1 MKKRLSTT
9 WKGIVFILFLS
20 LIFLMQSCGG
30 GGGGSSSSGS
40 SSSSSGQ
47 ALIGLTDA
55 PGDFVRYAV
64 NVTAVQLQKLDG
76 TLVYALP
83 PTGAT
88 VVDFTQLT
96 NMTEF
101 LTAGTVEVG
110 TYNKVIMT
118 LDYSNADIEVYDN
131 NGYVIPIPVAN
142 MTYDNGTTTTAITS
156 PIDLTVDLSPNLT
169 VAVGIPVQ
177 LALDFNL
184 ANNNSVTF
192 SGDTPSLE
200 VSPVL
205 DASLTPDTDK
215 IQRFRGPLQSVNV
228 SGNSFVM
235 ILRPFANALSKH
247 DTSFGTMTVN
257 VNSNTA
263 FDIDGVT
270 YTTGGLQ
277 ALNAEPQYTA
287 VIAHGTFDSSL
298 NFTAEEVLA
307 GSSVPGGTLDA
318 AGGTVLSRSGNT
330 LTMKGATLTRSTG
343 TISCDPTLTVTLAS
357 TTKVSKQFS
366 KGSFTISDISVGQH
380 IDVLGTYDSTTNT
393 MDATNGYVRMD
404 ITAILGELNYPASA
418 IEQTNGWLSL
428 SLEAIDGIRILNTAT
443 DPFDFAGTGTNS
455 TNDASILDYVINPET
470 GLDTSTLTTN
480 HMPLRMKG
488 FMAPFGSAPED
499 FDAQTIINLSDAKAF
514 LNVGWGAGRLESD
527 VFTSI
532 STTAGLVLN
541 GSTMSSVGVFHR
553 VNRENDITDFVLNYP
568 GTNPI
573 VQPDGASTDNFCI
586 DQAGTLTIYDTYAGF
601 INALNT
607 ACTAGAKIRHLYG
620 WGTFSDGSETFSAY
634 YLQIN
639 LTKPSSS

>member
-1 MKKRLSTT
+1 MKERLSAA
-9 WKGIVFILFLS
+9 WKGILFILFLS
-20 LIFLMQSCGG
+20 LIFIIQGCGG
-30 GGGGSSSSGS
+30 GGGGSSSGGSG
-40 SSSSSGQ
+40 SSSSGQ

-55 PGDFVRYAV
+55 AGDFARYAV
-64 NVTAVQLQKLDG
+64 TVTSIQLQKLDG
-76 TLVYALP
+76 TLVDAIP

-88 VVDFTQLT
+88 MVDFAQLT

-131 NGYVIPIPVAN
+131 NGNVIPIPVAN
-142 MTYDNGTTTTAITS
+142 ITDDEGNPITS
-156 PIDLTVDLSPNLT
+156 PIELTVDLGSNLT
-169 VAVGIPVQ
+169 VHMGGPVQ

-184 ANNNSVTF
+184 GATNVVTF

-215 IQRFRGPLQSVNV
+215 IQRFRGPLKSVNV

-235 ILRPFANALSKH
+235 ILRPFVQDLAVH
-247 DTSFGTMTVN
+247 ETSFGLVTVN

-263 FDIDGVT
+263 YDIDGVT

-277 ALNAEPQYTA
+277 ALAAEPPYTA

-298 NFTAEEVLA
+298 NFTASEVLA

-366 KGSFTISDISVGQH
+366 KSTFTISDISVGQH
-380 IDVLGTYDSTTNT
+380 IDVLGTYNSTTNT
-393 MDATNGYVRMD
+393 MDATNGFVRMD
-404 ITAILGELNYPASA
+404 ITTILGELNYPASA

-428 SLEAIDGIRILNTAT
+428 SLEAIDGIRILNAAT
-443 DPFDFAGTGTNS
+443 DPFTFAGTGTNS
-455 TNDASILDYVINPET
+455 SNDASILDYVINPAA

-480 HMPLRMKG
+480 LMPLRMKG

-514 LNVGWGAGRLESD
+514 LNVGWGAGEPKSD
-527 VFTSI
+527 AFTSI

-541 GSTMSSVGVFHR
+541 ESTLSSVGKFHR
-553 VNRENDITDFVLNYP
+553 VNRENDITDFVLDYP

-573 VQPDGASTDNFCI
+573 VQADGASTDTFYI
-586 DQAGTLTIYDTYAGF
+586 DQGGVITPYLTYADF

-620 WGTFSDGSETFSAY
+620 WGTFNDGSETFSAY
-634 YLQIN
+634 YLLIV
-639 LTKPSSS
+639 LTNT

>member
-1 MKKRLSTT
+1 MKERLSAA
-9 WKGIVFILFLS
+9 WKGIIFILFLS
-20 LIFLMQSCGG
+20 LILVIQGCGG
-30 GGGGSSSSGS
+30 GGGGSSSGGSG
-40 SSSSSGQ
+40 SSSSGQ

-76 TLVYALP
+76 TLVDALP
-83 PTGAT
+83 PSGAT
-88 VVDFTQLT
+88 VVDFAQLT

-110 TYNKVIMT
+110 TYNKVILT

-131 NGYVIPIPVAN
+131 NGDVIPIPVAN
-142 MTYDNGTTTTAITS
+142 MTYDNGTTITAITS
-156 PIDLTVDLSPNLT
+156 PIDLTVDLSSNLT

-184 ANNNSVTF
+184 GATNVVTF

-257 VNSNTA
+257 VNSSTA

-277 ALNAEPQYTA
+277 ALYAEPAYTA

-298 NFTAEEVLA
+298 NFTASEVLA
-307 GSSVPGGTLDA
+307 GSSVPGGTMDA
-318 AGGTVLSRSGNT
+318 ASGTVLSRTGNT

-343 TISCDPTLTVTLAS
+343 TITFNPTMTITLAS

-366 KGSFTISDISVGQH
+366 KGSFTIGDISVGQH
-380 IDVLGTYDSTTNT
+380 IDVMGTYNSSTTT
-393 MDATNGYVRMD
+393 LDATNGFARLD
-404 ITAILGELNYPASA
+404 ITTILGTLNYPASST
-418 IEQTNGWLSL
+418 EQSEGWLSM
-428 SLEAIDGIRILNTAT
+428 SLEAIDGIRIVNAAT
-443 DPFDFAGTGTNS
+443 DPFTFAGTGTNS
-455 TNDASILDYVINPET
+455 SNDATILDYVINPAT
-470 GLDTSTLTTN
+470 GLDVSTLTTN
-480 HMPLRMKG
+480 NMPLRMKG

-499 FDAQTIINLSDAKAF
+499 FDAQSIMNLSDAKAF
-514 LNVGWGAGRLESD
+514 LNVGWGGAGKPESD

-541 GSTMSSVGVFHR
+541 ESTISSVGKFHR
-553 VNRENDITDFVLNYP
+553 VNRENNITELNSSS
-568 GTNPI
+568 TNPI
-573 VQPDGASTDNFCI
+573 VQADGASTDKFVI
-586 DQAGTLTIYDTYAGF
+586 DQGGTLTVYTTYTDF

-634 YLQIN
+634 YLEIV
-639 LTKPSSS
+639 LTNT

>member
-1 MKKRLSTT
+1 MKERLSTA

-142 MTYDNGTTTTAITS
+142 ITDDEGNPITS
-156 PIDLTVDLSPNLT
+156 PIELTVDLGSNLT

-184 ANNNSVTF
+184 GATNVVTF

-247 DTSFGTMTVN
+247 DTLFGTMTVN

-263 FDIDGVT
+263 YDIDGVT

-298 NFTAEEVLA
+298 NFTASEVLA

-366 KGSFTISDISVGQH
+366 KDAFTISDISVGQH
-380 IDVLGTYDSTTNT
+380 IDVLGTYNSTTNT

-428 SLEAIDGIRILNTAT
+428 SLEAIDGIRILNAAT
-443 DPFDFAGTGTNS
+443 DPFSFAGTGTNS
-455 TNDASILDYVINPET
+455 TNDATILDYVINPAV

-480 HMPLRMKG
+480 LMPLRMKG

-499 FDAQTIINLSDAKAF
+499 FDAQTIINLSDDTKAF
-514 LNVGWGAGRLESD
+514 LNVGWGKVGEPESD

-541 GSTMSSVGVFHR
+541 ESTMSSVGVFHR
-553 VNRENDITDFVLNYP
+553 VNRENYITDFVLNYP
-568 GTNPI
+568 GKNPI
-573 VQPDGASTDNFCI
+573 VKPDGASTDTFYI
-586 DQAGTLTIYDTYAGF
+586 YQDKVLTPYLTYAEF

-607 ACTAGAKIRHLYG
+607 ACTAGAKILHLYG
-620 WGTFSDGSETFSAY
+620 WGTFNDTSETFSAY

>member
-1 MKKRLSTT
+1 MKERLSKA
-9 WKGIVFILFLS
+9 WKGIAFILFLS
-20 LIFLMQSCGG
+20 LIFLIQGCGG
-30 GGGGSSSSGS
+30 GGGSSSSSSGS

-76 TLVYALP
+76 TLVDALP

-88 VVDFTQLT
+88 VVDFAQLT

-110 TYNKVIMT
+110 TYNTVILT

-131 NGYVIPIPVAN
+131 NGDVIPIPVAN
-142 MTYDNGTTTTAITS
+142 ITDDEGNPITS
-156 PIDLTVDLSPNLT
+156 PIDLTVDLGSNLT
-169 VAVGIPVQ
+169 IAVGVPAQ

-184 ANNNSVTF
+184 GATNVVTF

-263 FDIDGVT
+263 FYIDGVT

-318 AGGTVLSRSGNT
+318 ASGTVLSRSGDT
-330 LTMKGATLTRSTG
+330 LTMKGATLIRSTG
-343 TISCDPTLTVTLAS
+343 TITFNPTMTITLAS

-366 KGSFTISDISVGQH
+366 KGSFTIGDISVGQH
-380 IDVLGTYDSTTNT
+380 IDVLGTYNSSTTT
-393 MDATNGYVRMD
+393 LDATNGYARMD
-404 ITAILGELNYPASA
+404 ITAILGELNYPASST
-418 IEQTNGWLSL
+418 EQSEGWLSM

-443 DPFDFAGTGTNS
+443 DPFDFTGTGTNS

-514 LNVGWGAGRLESD
+514 LNVGWGGAGRLESD

-573 VQPDGASTDNFCI
+573 VQADGASTDKFCI

-620 WGTFSDGSETFSAY
+620 WGTFSDGSETFSGY

-639 LTKPSSS
+639 LTKS